1 MNNKKLNNKRR
12 GGREKIEGNKV
23 MKNKKI
29 KKSLMGIDLST
40 VVHPLNYIPLF
51 NKVL

>member
-1 MNNKKLNNKRR
+1 MNNNKLNNKKR
-12 GGREKIEGNKV
+12 GGREKIEGNKM
-23 MKNKKI
+23 MKD
-29 KKSLMGIDLST
+29 KKSLMGVDLST